1 MGRIA
6 HCGKWFCLL
15 QYRKCVLMYMERDA
29 SNMQRR
35 TLNREMLLFFILIT
49 AAALGN
55 GLSDSIYSNYFKEVY
70 QVTTAQ
76 RGFIE
81 FPREL
86 PGMLCALVIASLS
99 MLGDLKASLIA
110 QVLAC
115 GGLTA
120 LGIFTPSFGGMLVF
134 LFINSMG
141 MHMFM
146 PLQDSIGMALAEP
159 NQVGRR
165 MGQYA
170 SAKTAVGFLAGLIV
184 FFGFRSGTFT
194 FSTPIKAVFLLG
206 SASFLIAIAASLLLI
221 RRVGPQPTTVRR
233 FKLLFR
239 KQYRYFY
246 FLTILHGVQK
256 QIAFVFGSWVIIEL
270 LRKGADIMSL
280 LLIASSFLGIF
291 FMRWVGHWM
300 DKFGIKRMMYVD
312 ALSFIVVYVLYGFVV
327 WGITSRVLPEGSW
340 PVMVVYAL
348 FVLDRLSMQIGI
360 VKSIYLRSIA
370 VNDEEITATLSTGI
384 SLDHIVAILAAQLSA
399 VIWVQLGA
407 QWVFFIAAFL
417 SLGNLF
423 VAWRLPDDKKA
434 AGRAVEPAPGAIE
447 A

>member
-1 MGRIA
+1 
-6 HCGKWFCLL
+6 
-15 QYRKCVLMYMERDA
+15 
-29 SNMQRR
+29 MQRQ
-35 TLNREMLLFFILIT
+35 TLRRDMLLFFILIT

-55 GLSDSIYSNYFKEVY
+55 GLSDSIYANYFNDVY
-70 QVTTAQ
+70 HVTTAQ

-86 PGMLCALVIASLS
+86 PGMLCALVIASMS
-99 MLGDLKASLIA
+99 AWGDLKASLVA

-115 GGLTA
+115 AGLTA
-120 LGIFTPSFGGMLVF
+120 LGVFTPSFGVMLLF
-134 LFINSMG
+134 LFVNSMG
-141 MHMFM
+141 MHLFM
-146 PLQDSIGMALAEP
+146 PLQDSVGMALAEP
-159 NQVGRR
+159 GQVGRR

-170 SAKTAVGFLAGLIV
+170 SAKTAVGCVAGIIV
-184 FFGFRSGTFT
+184 FFGFRSGAFSFT
-194 FSTPIKAVFLLG
+194 TQIKTVFLLG
-206 SASFLIAIAASLLLI
+206 AGAFLIAIVASLLLVRHI
-221 RRVGPQPTTVRR
+221 GPQPRSVKR

-256 QIAFVFGSWVIIEL
+256 QIAFVYGTWVVVRL
-270 LRKGADIMSL
+270 LSKGADIMSL

-300 DKFGIKRMMYVD
+300 DKFGIKRMMYLD
-312 ALSFIVVYVLYGFVV
+312 ALSFIVVYVLYGFLV
-327 WGITSRVLPEGSW
+327 WGITSKVLPGESW
-340 PVMVVYAL
+340 PVMVVYGL

-384 SLDHIVAILAAQLSA
+384 SLDHVVAILAAQLSA
-399 VIWVQLGA
+399 TVWDQWGP
-407 QWVFFIAAFL
+407 QWVFFFAAFL

-423 VAWRLPDDKKA
+423 VAWRLPSGKKETCPEA
-434 AGRAVEPAPGAIE
+434 NLASDAVNAQSL
-447 A
+447 

>member
-1 MGRIA
+1 
-6 HCGKWFCLL
+6 
-15 QYRKCVLMYMERDA
+15 
-29 SNMQRR
+29 MQRR
-35 TLNREMLLFFILIT
+35 TLRRDMVLFFILIT

-55 GLSDSIYSNYFKEVY
+55 GLSDAIYSNYFKEVY
-70 QVTTAQ
+70 QVTTTQ

-99 MLGDLKASLIA
+99 SWGDLKASLVA
-110 QVLAC
+110 QILAC
-115 GGLTA
+115 LGLTA
-120 LGIFTPSFGGMLVF
+120 LGIFTPSFGVMLLF

-141 MHMFM
+141 MHLFM

-170 SAKTAVGFLAGLIV
+170 SAKTAVGFAAGLIV
-184 FFGFRSGTFT
+184 FFGFRSGAFT
-194 FSTPIKAVFLLG
+194 FSTPVKAVFLLG
-206 SASFLIAIAASLLLI
+206 SVSFLVAIVASVLLV
-221 RRVGPQPTTVRR
+221 RRVGPQPASVRR

-246 FLTILHGVQK
+246 LLTILHGVQK
-256 QIAFVFGSWVIIEL
+256 QIAFVFGSWVVVEL

-312 ALSFIVVYVLYGFVV
+312 ALSFIIIYVLYGFVV
-327 WGITSRVLPEGSW
+327 WGITSRLLPEGSW
-340 PVMVVYAL
+340 PVMVVYGL

-370 VNDEEITATLSTGI
+370 VSDEEITATLSTGI

-399 VIWVQLGA
+399 AIWVNWGP

-423 VAWRLPDDKKA
+423 VAFRIPSAKKEATLA
-434 AGRAVEPAPGAIE
+434 ADPVSDAAQA
-447 A
+447 